1 MLFKITDKNKNL
13 YHIIKNTKTITH
25 ELLWNWLSQKYD
37 DIPKTITQVNN
48 VNQLHVAYLRLVYE
62 YINKELYKISE
73 LDYENVSN
81 ELIMQEIIKKI
92 HEHFKYPSVI
102 SKWYTM
108 LFIEMDLG
116 CFLDLQNSEIK
127 IKFDYNNYIDD
138 KLTIDNFIV
147 HILKWNINPIYFGH
161 FIELV
166 LSNSF
171 IGLVEETKIK
181 PTFDQL
187 YYLNTLFSEIT
198 LKNRWYNEFYY
209 SINCKSVYHYLAFL
223 SLIKSVSLDKNR
235 DDKPES
241 NMNEKSELQMEK
253 NIELFTKDYLKLI
266 EKLESK
272 FIQKEIENYLYNL
285 YLDPKIIKHFNLSNR
300 ISYQKRVQSDL
311 ISGYIDFYS
320 NDSIIDIKASSV
332 NLQSINENNNN
343 IITWYFQIY
352 LYEQFLNEN
361 ERKKY
366 IVFNPISNILRV
378 WNH

>member
-1 MLFKITDKNKNL
+1 MLFKIDDDKYNL
-13 YHIIKNTKTITH
+13 YQIIKKTKCITH
-25 ELLWNWLSQKYD
+25 ELLWNWLNREYQNISK
-37 DIPKTITQVNN
+37 KITQVNN
-48 VNQLHVAYLRLVYE
+48 VNNLHVAYLKLVYE
-62 YINKELYKISE
+62 YINKELYKINE

-81 ELIMQEIIKKI
+81 EIMMQEIVKNINSY
-92 HEHFKYPSVI
+92 FKYPSVI

-108 LFIEMDLG
+108 LFIEMELG
-116 CFLDLQNSEIK
+116 CFLDFHNSEIK
-127 IKFDYNNYIDD
+127 IEFDYNNYIDD
-138 KLTIDNFIV
+138 KLMIDNFII

-161 FIELV
+161 FIEMV

-171 IGLVEETKIK
+171 IGFVEETKIK

-187 YYLNTLFSEIT
+187 YYLNTLFSKIT
-198 LKNRWYNEFYY
+198 LKNKWYNEFYY

-223 SLIKSVSLDKNR
+223 SLIKSIGLDKNR
-235 DDKPES
+235 ENKPES
-241 NMNEKSELQMEK
+241 NMDEKSELQMEK
-253 NIELFTKDYLKLI
+253 NIELFTEDYLKLI

-285 YLDPKIIKHFNLSNR
+285 YLNPKIIKYFNLSNR
-300 ISYQKRVQSDL
+300 ISYQKKVQSDL

-320 NDSIIDIKASSV
+320 NDSIIDIKASST

-343 IITWYFQIY
+343 ITTWYFQIY
-352 LYEQFLNEN
+352 LYEQTLNEN

-366 IVFNPISNILRV
+366 IVFNPISNILRI